1 MYVSTLSTILKDNWS
16 WRKQVNQLAK
26 FDMVKKSRGAALGR
40 AWLFVRPTMYILVFW
55 FALEVGLKQ
64 EHMSASNLPYIIW
77 LMAGLIPWF
86 FMQDQLGS
94 GSNALKRYTYLVNK
108 IKFPLSCI
116 PTIVSK
122 SNMLI
127 EACLL
132 VALFVIYLLC
142 GGSLDVYLLQVPVI
156 ALLMYAFWWCFGVM
170 CSFMSAMSKDF
181 NQLLHALQQPLF
193 WLSGVIFS
201 VSAVVEHVPFMTYVF
216 YIDPITFFAES
227 MRSAFYY
234 KTWIWQ
240 DPLFLIVFLVIF
252 ALQIAFMCFIYRRT
266 HEEVA
271 DVL

>member
-1 MYVSTLSTILKDNWS
+1 MSTLGTILKDNWR
-16 WRKQVNQLAK
+16 WRKQVSQLAQ
-26 FDMVKKSRGAALGR
+26 FDILKKSRGAALGR
-40 AWLFVRPTMYILVFW
+40 AWLFIRPAMYVFVFW
-55 FALEVGLKQ
+55 FALEIGLKQ
-64 EHMSASNLPYIIW
+64 ARISGYDLPYLIW

-94 GSNALKRYTYLVNK
+94 GSNALKSHAYLVNK

-116 PTIVSK
+116 PTITCK
-122 SNMLI
+122 SNARI
-127 EACLL
+127 ELWLL
-132 VALFVIYLLC
+132 VGVFV
-142 GGSLDVYLLQVPVI
+142 VYLLYGGPIDIYLIQVPIIFV
-156 ALLMYAFWWCFGVM
+156 LMYAFWWSFGVL

-201 VSAVVEHVPFMTYVF
+201 VQGVVEHLSVMKYVF
-216 YIDPITFFAES
+216 YIDPVSFFCES

-234 KTWIWQ
+234 KTWFWQ
-240 DPLFLIVFLVIF
+240 DPAFIIGFLIVFAAQL
-252 ALQIAFMCFIYRRT
+252 AFMCFIYKRT